1 MRKLFYMGLEPY
13 EGRYTL
19 QLQEWSERV
28 FKKKNIDYVVVPGT
42 TIDNTK
48 SISVGQVL
56 DAVKEAISK
65 KPSRTAELVTYHHDG
80 PLSKLCIDWLHS
92 AENSVKLYSLEQ
104 QMFADSLV

>member
-19 QLQEWSERV
+19 QLQDWSERV
-28 FKKKNIDYVVVPGT
+28 YKRRGVDYTVVPGQ

-56 DAVKEAISK
+56 D
-65 KPSRTAELVTYHHDG
+65 
-80 PLSKLCIDWLHS
+80 LSLIHI
-92 AENSVKLYSLEQ
+92 
-104 QMFADSLV
+104 